1 MPIHGS
7 KKELEGD
14 WDWKVACK
22 TISPDLLTLITTKD
36 QGTLGPARVCSTYLH
51 FLEAVVWTIEEL

>member
-1 MPIHGS
+1 MPMPGS

-14 WDWKVACK
+14 WDWKVAWK

-51 FLEAVVWTIEEL
+51 FLEAVV